1 MQWCPFWTLWPCSVL
16 ASWCW
21 WRPPRAAWAWTR
33 RPWAAWRRRRRGG
46 RAWCKRSWRRTW
58 ATWRSGWSLW
68 RKKLSNFTQVVY
80 SIIKHIFSS
89 SWYWCCWWFC
99 FWCWCFLLVVGGWCP
114 WKYIGEALFGDS
126 DTEKSTLK
134 EITWQGRWIYKKKVK
149 MNFQAWFLHRCNFE
163 GEDRKPHRSFVN
175 HVEVSVLFE
184 MQSLP
189 VKIFSHFK

>member
-33 RPWAAWRRRRRGG
+33 RPWAAGRRQRRGG
-46 RAWCKRSWRRTW
+46 RAWCRRSWRRTW

-134 EITWQGRWIYKKKVK
+134 EVTWQGRWIYKKKHHK
-149 MNFQAWFLHRCNFE
+149 NCECCPGHYLI
-163 GEDRKPHRSFVN
+163 VN
-175 HVEVSVLFE
+175 HYSSMNVMVQVSQYVNNSQLCHLVTK
-184 MQSLP
+184 SLS
-189 VKIFSHFK
+189 I